1 MQEAPFK
8 QRVALKFNFVYKMFR
23 CHCPNLIKEVMGNI
37 YLALK
42 HAILRLQS
50 HFSSKTIL
58 SRLPVISALINR
70 MVHSRF
76 SSCLAT
82 GNVWQCITP
91 LLKTLSSVSYQCP
104 HSLDPTLPTLPTY
117 FTSWWFP
124 LFFYVFFFYSQVLFP
139 YTLLCLHWFSWKYV

>member
-8 QRVALKFNFVYKMFR
+8 QRVALKFNFSYKMFC

-50 HFSSKTIL
+50 HYSSKTIL

-76 SSCLAT
+76 SSFLAT
-82 GNVWQCITP
+82 GNV
-91 LLKTLSSVSYQCP
+91 
-104 HSLDPTLPTLPTY
+104 
-117 FTSWWFP
+117 
-124 LFFYVFFFYSQVLFP
+124 
-139 YTLLCLHWFSWKYV
+139 